1 MNEKRSRLCPQLRSQ
16 RAVTTPTDPSDVQTH
31 SWKVVRPGQNPV
43 LSDSKGHAFSAEEYH
58 TRPGGRETNINYNI
72 EIELQ

>member
-1 MNEKRSRLCPQLRSQ
+1 MRSGSE
-16 RAVTTPTDPSDVQTH
+16 
-31 SWKVVRPGQNPV
+31 
-43 LSDSKGHAFSAEEYH
+43 GHAFPAEEYH